1 MNKWT
6 WIGKFFI
13 VIAAALA
20 LGEVLGSLALFKSA
34 TLGTEKVT
42 AASLVRFVAQAG
54 ALVLAWLLGQRLTL
68 QLRALDSGM
77 ARLADPVLALITLI
91 ITIGAYLV
99 LISFSAP
106 FLGATIRTIID
117 WSFILGILAAAV
129 WLVWTLFQNS
139 EAVME
144 ALGKSGR
151 PKPG

>member
-6 WIGKFFI
+6 WIGKFLI
-13 VIAAALA
+13 VIAAALV

-34 TLGTEKVT
+34 TLGTEKVS

-54 ALVLAWLLGQRLTL
+54 ALVLAWMLGQRLTL
-68 QLRALDSGM
+68 QLRALDGGM
-77 ARLADPVLALITLI
+77 ARLADPVLALVTLI

-106 FLGATIRTIID
+106 FLGETIRTIID

-139 EAVME
+139 EAIME
-144 ALGKSGR
+144 AIGKSGR